1 MDNLIGQG
9 RATIDLLV
17 DLGSFREGVVG
28 ALTVSDE
35 EFGAAAVIGT
45 ALLEGRE
52 CTIIAS
58 DAMTAN
64 PKFPVVYAGIIGLE
78 EGYKMALAVYHS
90 IIADEEKSLA
100 EKRAIVLIVD
110 TPGNGPGKQEEIIGM
125 NKSTGAYQMALAE
138 ARKAGHPIVA
148 LVVGRA
154 ISGGF
159 LCHGMQA
166 DHVLSLASGFGT
178 LIHVMPITSI
188 ARITKLDIEWL
199 QELAG
204 NNPVFA
210 PGPDFFYKLGGV
222 EELIDSIEEMRER
235 VTAHVAEVRAAKI
248 TGKDEELG
256 PWGRGELG
264 AKRGGRTARGR
275 AIKIMN
281 DEFEKVTG
289 RYLGV

>member
-9 RATIDLLV
+9 RAAIDLLV
-17 DLGSFREGVVG
+17 DPGSFREGVVG

-90 IIADEEKSLA
+90 MEADDGKPLIG
-100 EKRAIVLIVD
+100 KRPIVLIVD
-110 TPGNGPGKQEEIIGM
+110 TPGNGAGKQEEIFGM
-125 NKSTGAYQMALAE
+125 NKATGAYQMALAE

-166 DHVLSLASGFGT
+166 DQILALAPKFDT
-178 LIHVMPITSI
+178 MIHVMPLTSI
-188 ARITKLDIEWL
+188 SRITKLDIEWL

-210 PGPDFFYKLGGV
+210 AGPDFFYKLGGV
-222 EELIDSIEEMRER
+222 EELIDSIGEMRQC
-235 VTAHVAEVRAAKI
+235 VIDHVEEVRAKKLA
-248 TGKDEELG
+248 GKEDELG
-256 PWGRGELG
+256 PWGRGRLG
-264 AKRGGRTARGR
+264 AERGGRLARGR
-275 AIKIMN
+275 VMQIMN
-281 DEFEKVTG
+281 EEFEKVAG
-289 RYLGV
+289 RYLA

>member
-1 MDNLIGQG
+1 MENLIGQG
-9 RATIDLLV
+9 RAAIDMLV
-17 DLGSFREGVVG
+17 DPDSFREGTVG
-28 ALTVSDE
+28 DLVISDE
-35 EFGAAAVIGT
+35 EFGSSAVIGS
-45 ALLEGRE
+45 AILDGRI

-90 IIADEEKSLA
+90 MLADQEKPPA
-100 EKRAIVLIVD
+100 EKRPILLIVD
-110 TPGNGPGKQEEIIGM
+110 TPGNGAGKQEEIFGM

-166 DHVLSLASGFGT
+166 DHILALAPKFNT

-188 ARITKLDIEWL
+188 SRITKLDIEWL
-199 QELAG
+199 QELAK

-210 PGPDFFYKLGGV
+210 AGPDFFHRLGGV
-222 EELIDSIEEMRER
+222 EELIDSIDEMRDK
-235 VTAHVAEVRAAKI
+235 VIAHVAEVRAKKI
-248 TGKDEELG
+248 AGKEEELG
-256 PWGRGELG
+256 PWGRGALG
-264 AKRGGRTARGR
+264 AERGGRLARGR
-275 AIKIMN
+275 VMQIMN
-281 DEFEKVTG
+281 DEFEKVAD
-289 RYLGV
+289 RYLA